1 MNTLPS
7 HAVIIALRHEA
18 DMVAAIAAYSTQV
31 DRTLTVQHHAKPGST
46 RVGIYID
53 DVRQVQEAVRT
64 ASAQHQTRVLF
75 ADAAYMTTQA
85 QNALLKLLEE
95 PQDGVS
101 LLLITA
107 RPALLLATVRSRCQ
121 VVPFTAPEVDVAM
134 PSEHRAQIEFM
145 AAGDMRR
152 MQQLAEDKALFE
164 AQAKAFRQA
173 KQFVSGSGYEKL
185 QVVAEVKESRDAAL
199 AMIAA
204 ALTVC
209 SYLLRRQPSPDLH
222 KKATQLLAADESLRK
237 NAHVRLCLLRCVV

>member
-1 MNTLPS
+1 MSVLPS
-7 HAVIIALRHEA
+7 HAVIITLHHEA
-18 DMVAAIAAYSTQV
+18 DMAAAIAAYSTQV
-31 DRTLTVQHHAKPGST
+31 DHTLTVQHHTKPGST
-46 RVGIYID
+46 RAGIYID

-64 ASAQHQTRVLF
+64 ASTHRQTRVLF

-121 VVPFTAPEVDVAM
+121 VVPFVAPKIDFAI

-152 MQQLAEDKALFE
+152 MQQLAEDKTLFE
-164 AQAKAFRQA
+164 AQVKAFRQA

-209 SYLLRRQPSPDLH
+209 GYLLRRQPSSDLQ